1 MSINLEVLSGQT
13 QVSCSNPAPAQE
25 YSDPPLLIG
34 FTNLQLAGS
43 SIYQEYC
50 PVSLYD
56 RLQFNILICSVFS
69 VLFRSSHLTNPHF
82 LPAFQSIPPTRTG
95 TVNPQNKSP
104 IHYISW
110 NRDSCGIVTMRKC

>member
-43 SIYQEYC
+43 SIYQEYFIIYFVILC
-50 PVSLYD
+50 VVQVVSPYSPTFPS
-56 RLQFNILICSVFS
+56 RFS
-69 VLFRSSHLTNPHF
+69 VNSTYSHRDGE
-82 LPAFQSIPPTRTG
+82 PTK
-95 TVNPQNKSP
+95 Q
-104 IHYISW
+104 ICLI
-110 NRDSCGIVTMRKC
+110 